1 MDKKTKVKLVR
12 EGDGK
17 QIIKKGDKI
26 AAVLRG
32 RVVDGDVFYGTV
44 QKPVMKEFVIGSLTL
59 LPEWEEG
66 FIGQSKGQCVALFI
80 PPEKAF
86 GDKKT
91 IS

>member
-1 MDKKTKVKLVR
+1 MN
-12 EGDGK
+12 
-17 QIIKKGDKI
+17 
-26 AAVLRG
+26 
-32 RVVDGDVFYGTV
+32 GDVFFGT
-44 QKPVMKEFVIGSLTL
+44 QKAPVMKDFVIGSLTL
-59 LPEWEEG
+59 LPAWEDG